1 MSLKITTMSLLAT
14 MLAVGIL
21 SVAFSSSSV
30 AHAAADHLPPA
41 KQVEMGVDP
50 EDVTCQGERV
60 LLLRTNG
67 APICAL
73 PGSAD
78 MIVERG
84 IATVVERDPA
94 DEAPVESDPPT
105 SDLRVSMTAFSDRF
119 AVIKEDVVKITR
131 DAIAAYESDGDA
143 SLEAMTAGSS
153 AYDVSDPYP
162 FVVDSET
169 MIIVAHGFIPE
180 RVGMVAEPFLTSG
193 VTFDELRSE
202 LESEGSLWLMYTF
215 IDPESSHNAT
225 KKAYLEL
232 HDGLIFGSGFYPDGL
247 EVQMMKTMWVVS
259 NAVEMYDESGI
270 DAFGMINDA
279 AADYVPGDIYPF
291 ASSLTTMN
299 VVAHGADPSRV
310 GDKSVVL
317 TDANKDLERILLE
330 SEMNGGTWV
339 AYTFN
344 NFETGAE
351 ETKLSWVVARDDYI
365 LGAGF
370 YPDEYQAP
378 KVHAIMSTDNA
389 LFLYA
394 QYGEDAFPKITALN
408 VTEEWYPFVS
418 DGEIGLEIADGSILD
433 RTGVLYWEA
442 HEFNAA
448 YGPVMDILESGHGA
462 YISYVFLNPETDMQ
476 QAKKAWIVLHDGY
489 IFGAGFY
496 LTGVQGDVT
505 AVKWSVDTS
514 VELYKLQGAEDAF
527 AAITSMEST
536 FESYPFVIDSDS
548 FDLVAHGAD
557 PSLVGSNVF
566 DLVAPDK
573 DRDQIMAD
581 LSDGDGATTWAKYVF
596 ANPETGMDAEKTVLL
611 KMHDGYIFAA
621 GYYQDDDGMA
631 QTDGAAE
638 AAVVKLKWIDSAQ
651 FAGIY
656 TADQNGYYL
665 DNGMTV
671 AIEPFG
677 FGSTSIEDVVSG
689 AADFGVTGADEL
701 LVAQSNGADVRALA
715 VIYQQ
720 SPLVAMALEESGIT
734 EPKDFVGMKFGAPGS
749 ESEFIIRSM
758 LASQDVDYDNDI
770 TVVPLEFDIS
780 PLLDGDLDVMAAYLI
795 DQPLIA
801 EDRGHGTTIIRPADY
816 GVNFYGDVLFT
827 SNDLIQNN
835 PDLVQGFVDATLAG
849 WEYALENVG
858 ESVSHT
864 LLYVEDDVGISES
877 HQQRMLQASIPL
889 IKPGGMEVGQMSHD
903 KWTESYELLLGSKI
917 IDSEIDVSESYTT
930 EFLN

>member
-1 MSLKITTMSLLAT
+1 VSLKITTISLLAT
-14 MLAVGIL
+14 MLAVGVL

-30 AHAAADHLPPA
+30 AHAAADYLPPA

-84 IATVVERDPA
+84 IAAVVERDPA
-94 DEAPVESDPPT
+94 DEAPVGSDPLT
-105 SDLRVSMTAFSDRF
+105 SDLLVSMTAFSDRF

-143 SLEAMTAGSS
+143 SLDAMTAGSS

-162 FVVDSET
+162 FVVDYET
-169 MIIVAHGFIPE
+169 MIIAAHGFIPE

-193 VTFDELRSE
+193 MTFDELRSE

-259 NAVEMYDESGI
+259 NAAEAYDESGI

-418 DGEIGLEIADGSILD
+418 DDEIGLEIADGSILD

-462 YISYVFLNPETDMQ
+462 YISYVFLNPETGMQ

-496 LTGVQGDVT
+496 LTGVHGDVT

-514 VELYKLQGAEDAF
+514 VELYKLQGADDAF
-527 AAITSMEST
+527 AAITAMEST
-536 FESYPFVIDSDS
+536 FESYTFVIDSDS

-557 PSLVGSNVF
+557 PSQVGSNVY

-581 LSDGDGATTWAKYVF
+581 LSGGDGATTWVKYML
-596 ANPETGMDAEKTVLL
+596 ANPETGMDAEKSALL
-611 KMHDGYIFAA
+611 KMYDGYIFGA
-621 GYYQDDDGMA
+621 GYFTDDSMA
-631 QTDGAAE
+631 SADETV
-638 AAVVKLKWIDSAQ
+638 VVKLKWTDSAQ

-656 TADQNGYYL
+656 TADQNGDYL

-677 FGSTSIEDVVSG
+677 FESTSIEDVVSG

-801 EDRGHGTTIIRPADY
+801 EDRGHETTIIRPADY

-849 WEYALENVG
+849 WEYALENVD

-877 HQQRMLQASIPL
+877 YQQRMLQASIPL

-903 KWTESYELLLGSKI
+903 KWTESYELLLDSKI
-917 IDSEIDVSESYTT
+917 IDSELDVSESYTT

>member
-1 MSLKITTMSLLAT
+1 MSLLAA
-14 MLAVGIL
+14 MLAVGVL
-21 SVAFSSSSV
+21 SVTFSSSSV
-30 AHAAADHLPPA
+30 AYATTADYLPPA
-41 KQVEMGVDP
+41 KQIEMGVDP
-50 EDVTCQGERV
+50 EDVSCQGERV

-73 PGSAD
+73 PGSVD

-94 DEAPVESDPPT
+94 DAGPAESDPLT
-105 SDLRVSMTAFSDRF
+105 SDLLVSMTAFSDRF
-119 AVIKEDVVKITR
+119 AVMKEDVVKITR

-143 SLEAMTAGSS
+143 SLDAMTAGSS
-153 AYDVSDPYP
+153 TYDGSGPYP

-169 MIIVAHGFIPE
+169 MIIVAHGFMPE

-193 VTFDELRSE
+193 MTFDELRSE

-232 HDGLIFGSGFYPDGL
+232 HDGLIFGSGIYPDGL
-247 EVQMMKTMWVVS
+247 EVQMMKTMWVAS
-259 NAVEMYDESGI
+259 NAVEMYDESGT

-291 ASSLTTMN
+291 ASSLATMN

-339 AYTFN
+339 AYTFD

-351 ETKLSWVVARDDYI
+351 ETKLSWVVVRDDYI

-370 YPDEYQAP
+370 YPDGYQAS

-448 YGPVMDILESGHGA
+448 YGPVMDMLESGHGA

-496 LTGVQGDVT
+496 LTGVHGDVT

-514 VELYKLQGAEDAF
+514 VELYKLQGAEDTF
-527 AAITSMEST
+527 AAITSMESA

-557 PSLVGSNVF
+557 PELVGSNVF
-566 DLVAPDK
+566 DLVTPDK
-573 DRDQIMAD
+573 DREQIMAD
-581 LSDGDGATTWAKYVF
+581 LSDSDGATTWVKYMLL
-596 ANPETGMDAEKTVLL
+596 NPETGMDAEKSALL

-621 GYYQDDDGMA
+621 GYYQDDDMTS
-631 QTDGAAE
+631 TDGAAE
-638 AAVVKLKWIDSAQ
+638 AVTVKLKWTDSAQ

-677 FGSTSIEDVVSG
+677 FESTSIEDVVSG

-770 TVVPLEFDIS
+770 TVVPMEFDIS

-801 EDRGHGTTIIRPADY
+801 EDRGHETTIIHPADY

-849 WEYALENVG
+849 WAYALENVD
-858 ESVSHT
+858 ESIGHT
-864 LLYVEDDVGISES
+864 LLYVEDDAGISES
-877 HQQRMLQASIPL
+877 YQQRMLQASIPL
-889 IKPGGMEVGQMSHD
+889 IKPGGTEVGQMSHD
-903 KWTESYELLLGSKI
+903 RWTESYELLLDSKI
-917 IDSEIDVSESYTT
+917 IDSELDVSESYTT

>member
-1 MSLKITTMSLLAT
+1 
-14 MLAVGIL
+14 
-21 SVAFSSSSV
+21 
-30 AHAAADHLPPA
+30 
-41 KQVEMGVDP
+41 
-50 EDVTCQGERV
+50 
-60 LLLRTNG
+60 
-67 APICAL
+67 
-73 PGSAD
+73 

-143 SLEAMTAGSS
+143 SLDAMTAGSS

-656 TADQNGYYL
+656 TADQNGYYR

-677 FGSTSIEDVVSG
+677 LGSTSIEDVVSG